1 MAEYPYVD
9 GMEPADFD
17 YLRELRARV
26 SENESFDDS
35 AYVLQALDM
44 ILNPARDDAR
54 LIYLSAG
61 VYRKPVTVLAP
72 GGYSVRNGILSCR
85 GRIVDGEKY
94 VNALLDRPLDPQTKL
109 DVARMQFPDAAS
121 RQGFIEDKAVAYLD
135 AHTGDDRW
143 MEFPLQFV
151 TRIEFLRE
159 LLLARR
165 FADGDEI

>member
-1 MAEYPYVD
+1 MADYPHID

-26 SENESFDDS
+26 SESESFDDS

-44 ILNPARDDAR
+44 ILNPVCDDAR
-54 LIYLSAG
+54 LIHLSAG
-61 VYRKPVTVLAP
+61 VYRKPCTVLAP

-94 VNALLDRPLDPQTKL
+94 VNALLGRPLDSQAKL
-109 DVARMQFPDAAS
+109 DVARMQFPDAAA
-121 RQGFIEDKAVAYLD
+121 RQSFIEDKAVAYLD

-143 MEFPLQFV
+143 MEFPLQSV

-165 FADGDEI
+165 FSKDA